1 MNSKL
6 KIWLQAARLRTLPL
20 SLSGIIVGN
29 GLAYGNDRFSLVILV
44 LSLATTIAF
53 QVLSNFANDY
63 GDGVKGTDNE
73 SRIGPARVLQ
83 QGLLTRAQ
91 LKKGIQICAVVSLVF
106 AFALIY
112 LAFGTSDLQY
122 SLIFVLLGIA
132 SVVAAIKYTV
142 GTNAYGYKALGD
154 LFVFLFFGG
163 VSVLGSY
170 FLQVHEFQIEII
182 LPATSLGLL
191 SVGVLNLNNMR
202 DLHTVKEV
210 NKITMAVLLGASLS
224 KAYHTFLLIGAVLT
238 AVFYV
243 KMDIQPAYLFMIAVL
258 PMMIHLRR
266 VLGYTDPQEFDPE
279 LKRLALCTFL
289 FAILF
294 AIGQNL

>member
-1 MNSKL
+1 MNSKF

-29 GLAYGNDRFSLVILV
+29 GLAYGSDQFSLVILV

-63 GDGVKGTDNE
+63 GDGVKGTDNQ

-83 QGLLTRAQ
+83 QGLLTREQ
-91 LKKGIQICAVVSLVF
+91 LKKGIQVCAAVSLVL

-112 LAFGTSDLQY
+112 VAFGTSDLLY
-122 SLIFVLLGIA
+122 TLIFVLLGIA

-142 GTNAYGYKALGD
+142 GANAYGYKALGD

-170 FLQVHEFQIEII
+170 FLQVHEFQIELI
-182 LPATSLGLL
+182 LPATALGLL

-202 DLHTVKEV
+202 DLHTDKEV

-224 KAYHTFLLIGAVLT
+224 KAYHAFLLIGAVLT
-238 AVFYV
+238 TVFYV

-294 AIGQNL
+294 SIGQNL

>member
-1 MNSKL
+1 MNSKF

-29 GLAYGNDRFSLVILV
+29 GLAYESDQFSLVILY

-83 QGLLTRAQ
+83 QGLFTREE
-91 LKKGIQICAVVSLVF
+91 LKRGIQFCAAVSLVF

-112 LAFGTSDLQY
+112 VAFGTSDLLY
-122 SLIFVLLGIA
+122 SLIFIILGIA

-142 GTNAYGYKALGD
+142 GSNAYGYRALGD

-170 FLQVHEFQIEII
+170 FLQAQEFQIDLI
-182 LPATSLGLL
+182 LPATALGLL

-202 DLHTVKEV
+202 DIHTDKEV

-224 KAYHTFLLIGAVLT
+224 KAYHAFLLIGAVLT
-238 AVFYV
+238 TVFYV

-266 VLGYTDPQEFDPE
+266 VLGYTDPKEFDPE

>member
-6 KIWLQAARLRTLPL
+6 KIWLQAVRLRTLPL

-112 LAFGTSDLQY
+112 VAFGTSDLQY

-170 FLQVHEFQIEII
+170 FLQVHEFQIELI

-202 DLHTVKEV
+202 DLHTDKEV

>member
-112 LAFGTSDLQY
+112 VAFGTSDLQY

-202 DLHTVKEV
+202 DLHTDKEV

-266 VLGYTDPQEFDPE
+266 VLGFTDPQEFDPE

>member
-29 GLAYGNDRFSLVILV
+29 GLAYENDRFSLVILV

-112 LAFGTSDLQY
+112 VAFGTSDLQY

-170 FLQVHEFQIEII
+170 FLQVHEFQIELI

-202 DLHTVKEV
+202 DLHTDKEV

>member
-1 MNSKL
+1 MNSKF

-29 GLAYGNDRFSLVILV
+29 GLAYESDGFSLVILV

-91 LKKGIQICAVVSLVF
+91 LKKGIQICAAVSLVF

-112 LAFGTSDLQY
+112 VAFGTSDLLY
-122 SLIFVLLGIA
+122 SLIFIILGIA

-142 GTNAYGYKALGD
+142 GSNAYGYRALGD

-170 FLQVHEFQIEII
+170 FLQAQEFQIDLI
-182 LPATSLGLL
+182 LPSTALGLL

-202 DLHTVKEV
+202 DIHTDKEV

-224 KAYHTFLLIGAVLT
+224 KAYHAFLLIGAVLT
-238 AVFYV
+238 TVFYV

-266 VLGYTDPQEFDPE
+266 VLGYTDPKEFDPE

>member
-1 MNSKL
+1 MNSKF

-29 GLAYGNDRFSLVILV
+29 GLAYGSDQFSLVILY

-63 GDGVKGTDNE
+63 GDGVKGTDNQ

-83 QGLLTRAQ
+83 QGLLTREE
-91 LKKGIQICAVVSLVF
+91 LKRGIQFCAAVSLVF

-112 LAFGTSDLQY
+112 VAFGTSDLLY
-122 SLIFVLLGIA
+122 SLIFIILGIA

-142 GTNAYGYKALGD
+142 GSNAYGYRALGD

-170 FLQVHEFQIEII
+170 FLQAQEFQIDLI
-182 LPATSLGLL
+182 LPATALGLL

-202 DLHTVKEV
+202 DIHTDKEV

-224 KAYHTFLLIGAVLT
+224 KAYHAFLLIGAVLT
-238 AVFYV
+238 TVFYV

-266 VLGYTDPQEFDPE
+266 VLGYTDPKEFDPE

>member
-1 MNSKL
+1 MNSKF

-29 GLAYGNDRFSLVILV
+29 GLAYESDGFSLVILV

-91 LKKGIQICAVVSLVF
+91 LKKGIQICAAVSLVF

-112 LAFGTSDLQY
+112 VAFGTSDLLY
-122 SLIFVLLGIA
+122 SLIFIILGIA

-142 GTNAYGYKALGD
+142 GSNAYGYRALGD

-170 FLQVHEFQIEII
+170 FLQAQEFQIDLI
-182 LPATSLGLL
+182 LPATALGLL

-202 DLHTVKEV
+202 DIHTDKEV

-224 KAYHTFLLIGAVLT
+224 KAYHAFLLIGAVLT
-238 AVFYV
+238 TVFYV

-266 VLGYTDPQEFDPE
+266 VLGYTDPKEFDPE
-279 LKRLALCTFL
+279 LKHLALCTFL

>member
-112 LAFGTSDLQY
+112 VAFGTSDLQY

-170 FLQVHEFQIEII
+170 FLQVHEFQIELI

-202 DLHTVKEV
+202 DLHTDKEV

-266 VLGYTDPQEFDPE
+266 VLGYTDPKEFDPE
-279 LKRLALCTFL
+279 LKHLALCTFL

>member
-1 MNSKL
+1 MNSKF

-29 GLAYGNDRFSLVILV
+29 GLAYESDGFSLVILV

-83 QGLLTRAQ
+83 QGLLTREE
-91 LKKGIQICAVVSLVF
+91 LKRGIQFCAAVSLVF

-112 LAFGTSDLQY
+112 VAFGTSDLLY
-122 SLIFVLLGIA
+122 SLFFISLGIA

-142 GTNAYGYKALGD
+142 GSNAYGYRALGD

-170 FLQVHEFQIEII
+170 FLQAQEFQIDLI
-182 LPATSLGLL
+182 LPATALGLL

-202 DLHTVKEV
+202 DIHTDKEV

-224 KAYHTFLLIGAVLT
+224 KAYHAFLLIGAVLT
-238 AVFYV
+238 TVFYV

-266 VLGYTDPQEFDPE
+266 VLGYTDPKEFDPE
-279 LKRLALCTFL
+279 LKHLALCTFL

>member
-112 LAFGTSDLQY
+112 VAFGTSDLQY

-170 FLQVHEFQIEII
+170 FLQVHEFQIELI

-202 DLHTVKEV
+202 DLHTDKEV

-279 LKRLALCTFL
+279 LKRLAMCTFL

>member
-1 MNSKL
+1 MNSKF
-6 KIWLQAARLRTLPL
+6 KIWLQGARLRTLPL

-29 GLAYGNDRFSLVILV
+29 GLAYESDGFSLVILV

-91 LKKGIQICAVVSLVF
+91 LKKGIQICAAVSLVF

-112 LAFGTSDLQY
+112 VAFGTSDLLY
-122 SLIFVLLGIA
+122 SLIFIILGIA

-142 GTNAYGYKALGD
+142 GSNAYGYRALGD

-170 FLQVHEFQIEII
+170 FLQAQEFQIDLI
-182 LPATSLGLL
+182 LPATALGLL

-202 DLHTVKEV
+202 DIHTDKEV

-224 KAYHTFLLIGAVLT
+224 KAYHAFLLIGAVLT
-238 AVFYV
+238 TVFYV

-266 VLGYTDPQEFDPE
+266 VLGYTDPKEFDPE

>member
-1 MNSKL
+1 MNSKF

-29 GLAYGNDRFSLVILV
+29 GLAYESDGFSLVILV

-91 LKKGIQICAVVSLVF
+91 LKKGIQICAAVSLVF

-112 LAFGTSDLQY
+112 VAFGTSDLLY
-122 SLIFVLLGIA
+122 SLIFIILGIA

-142 GTNAYGYKALGD
+142 GSNAYGYRALGD

-170 FLQVHEFQIEII
+170 FLQAQEFQIDLI
-182 LPATSLGLL
+182 LPATALGLL

-202 DLHTVKEV
+202 DIHTDKEV

-224 KAYHTFLLIGAVLT
+224 KAYHAFLLIGAVLT
-238 AVFYV
+238 TVFYV
-243 KMDIQPAYLFMIAVL
+243 KMDIQPTYLFMIAVL

-266 VLGYTDPQEFDPE
+266 VLGYTDPKEFDPE